1 VGQTIV
7 EVQRFSGSPDRSSA
21 PVTKIVNGLILHVGG
36 EIMRGRLIWGVA
48 LIAMGAFFLAQQFG
62 LFGTLQVSFW
72 AFAFG
77 VLALM
82 FLLTF
87 FADRRQWWALIP
99 GFIMLGLTVMIINT
113 QNEFLS
119 GTQAG
124 ALFLFSIGL
133 PFLLIYLVDRR
144 MWWALIPGGVLTVIA
159 LITLVAGSQISG
171 QVIAAIMLFG
181 LAIVFA
187 LVRFATRSNPYMG
200 WATWV
205 AIILAVIGALVLF
218 TGPQAATLV
227 GPAILIGLGLFLL
240 VRAYWPRLRS

>member
-1 VGQTIV
+1 
-7 EVQRFSGSPDRSSA
+7 
-21 PVTKIVNGLILHVGG
+21 
-36 EIMRGRLIWGVA
+36 MRGRLIWGVA
-48 LIAMGAFFLAQQFG
+48 LVAMGAFFLAQQLG

-72 AFAFG
+72 IFAFG
-77 VLALM
+77 FLAVM

-87 FADRRQWWALIP
+87 VGDRRQWWALIP
-99 GFIMLGLTVMIINT
+99 GFVLLGLTVLIFND
-113 QNEFLS
+113 QNEFMT

-144 MWWALIPGGVLTVIA
+144 MWWALIPGGVLTVLA
-159 LITLVAGSQISG
+159 LITFLSARELPG
-171 QVIAAIMLFG
+171 QAIAAVIFFG

-187 LVRFATRSNPYMG
+187 VVRFATRSSPYMG

-205 AIILAVIGALVLF
+205 AIILAAIGALVLI
-218 TGPQAATLV
+218 TGPQAAALV

-240 VRAYWPRLRS
+240 ARAYWPRLRSR

>member
-1 VGQTIV
+1 
-7 EVQRFSGSPDRSSA
+7 
-21 PVTKIVNGLILHVGG
+21 
-36 EIMRGRLIWGVA
+36 MRGRMIWGVA
-48 LIAMGAFFLAQQFG
+48 LIALGAFFLAQQFG

-77 VLALM
+77 FLAVM

-87 FADRRQWWALIP
+87 VGDRRQWWALIP
-99 GFIMLGLTVMIINT
+99 GFILLGLTVLIIND
-113 QNEFLS
+113 QNEFIS
-119 GTQAG
+119 STQAG

-144 MWWALIPGGVLTVIA
+144 MWWALIPGGVLTMIA
-159 LITLVAGSQISG
+159 LITFMTDRELSAQ
-171 QVIAAIMLFG
+171 AITAILLFG
-181 LAIVFA
+181 LAFVFA

-205 AIILAVIGALVLF
+205 AIILAGIGALVLI
-218 TGPQAATLV
+218 TGPQATAIV

-240 VRAYWPRLRS
+240 ARAYWPRLRSRS

>member
-1 VGQTIV
+1 
-7 EVQRFSGSPDRSSA
+7 
-21 PVTKIVNGLILHVGG
+21 
-36 EIMRGRLIWGVA
+36 MRGRLIWGVA

-77 VLALM
+77 LLAVM

-87 FADRRQWWALIP
+87 AGDRRQWWALIP
-99 GFIMLGLTVMIINT
+99 GFILLGLTVMIVNT
-113 QNEFLS
+113 QNGFLTD
-119 GTQAG
+119 TQAA

-144 MWWALIPGGVLTVIA
+144 LWWALIPGGVLTVIA
-159 LITLVAGSQISG
+159 LITLMTDRELPG
-171 QVIAAIMLFG
+171 QSIAAIIFFG

-205 AIILAVIGALVLF
+205 AIILAVIGALVLI
-218 TGPQAATLV
+218 TGPQAAAVV

-240 VRAYWPRLRS
+240 ARAYWPRLRSR